1 MQDIESID
9 LEIEQNLEKPKE
21 YLRKTEIKSIFSNLF
36 KRGKQGQYFSHVE
49 YFMRPLEILNA
60 NETLEVLHYTLD
72 TKEDSIFNEKKTSL
86 IQGLV
91 LAYKNHYPITITP
104 DMLWILILQ
113 GFSRFMEKYE
123 NKVREKFVNFD
134 GKKDLIVERNNLTPY
149 TATKEVWDGIMKEY
163 MEKIGKNVGQETIDN
178 LECNFSTTTQVAQV
192 TSQVSIMSGM
202 KQYFVYKAL
211 MAGCG
216 ISNITLEGSLQDW
229 EKIKS
234 KCEFLSTKG
243 LEWYT
248 KHLIPIINNI
258 IETKKYYTTKGE
270 LNTELI
276 EFWKRMIRLKGKG
289 DLYDPHMVN
298 GWIVKFIPNLSNES
312 PEVYEEIYETM
323 VPDQIISCP
332 MELTWIPLL
341 VNKKY
346 EFKCSLFSG
355 FYGMIQDEKTFNV
368 KPVIGYAIVVDNK
381 KESDIAME
389 ERDKIIK
396 ELTA

>member
-149 TATKEVWDGIMKEY
+149 TATKEDWDGIMKEFV
-163 MEKIGKNVGQETIDN
+163 EKIGIHVGQETIDN

-192 TSQVSIMSGM
+192 TSQVSIMSAM
-202 KQYFVYKAL
+202 KQYFTYTVQ
-211 MAGCG
+211 MMGCG
-216 ISNITLEGSLQDW
+216 ISTISLEGSIQDW
-229 EKIKS
+229 EKIK
-234 KCEFLSTKG
+234 KKLEFLAKKG

-248 KHLIPIINNI
+248 KHLIPIIDKI
-258 IETKKYYTTKGE
+258 IESKNYYNYNGQ
-270 LNTELI
+270 LSDELI
-276 EFWKRMIRLKGKG
+276 EFWKGMIRLKGRG
-289 DLYDPHMVN
+289 GMYEPHMIN
-298 GWIVKFIPNLSNES
+298 GWIVKFIPNLSGKD
-312 PEVYEEIYETM
+312 PMVYEEIRETE
-323 VPDQIISCP
+323 VPDQIICCP
-332 MELTWIPLL
+332 MELIWLL
-341 VNKKY
+341 PMRKKIEY
-346 EFKCSLFSG
+346 SCSLFSG
-355 FYGMIQDEKTFNV
+355 FYGMVQDKETFNV
-368 KPVIGYAIVVDNK
+368 RPVIGYAIVVDNK
-381 KESDIAME
+381 TESVINAE
-389 ERDKIIK
+389 EKK
-396 ELTA
+396 

>member
-1 MQDIESID
+1 MKTYESINFD
-9 LEIEQNLEKPKE
+9 VEKVLKKPE
-21 YLRKTEIKSIFSNLF
+21 YPLNKSHICSVFGDLF
-36 KRGKQGQYFSHVE
+36 KKRKFIISEKTGNKIYINQNE
-49 YFMRPLEILNA
+49 PLEI
-60 NETLEVLHYTLD
+60 LHYTLD
-72 TKEDSIFNEKKTSL
+72 TNEDSFFNRSKCSL
-86 IQGLV
+86 IQGLI
-91 LAYKNHYPITITP
+91 LAYKNHYPITVTP
-104 DMLWILILQ
+104 DMIWILILQ
-113 GFSRFMEKYE
+113 GFSRFMEKYSE
-123 NKVREKFVNFD
+123 QVREKFVNFE
-134 GKKDLIVERNNLTPY
+134 GKKDLKVSRLDETPY

-163 MEKIGKNVGQETIDN
+163 VEKIGKNVGQETIDN

-289 DLYDPHMVN
+289 DFYDPHIIN
-298 GWIVKFIPNLSNES
+298 GWIVNFIPNLSKEE
-312 PEVYEEIYETM
+312 PEVYEELKEYNI
-323 VPDQIISCP
+323 PDQIISCP
-332 MELTWIPLL
+332 MELTWLPPG
-341 VNKKY
+341 NKKY
-346 EFKCSLFSG
+346 EFECSLFSG
-355 FYGMIQDEKTFNV
+355 FYGIVQDEKTFNV